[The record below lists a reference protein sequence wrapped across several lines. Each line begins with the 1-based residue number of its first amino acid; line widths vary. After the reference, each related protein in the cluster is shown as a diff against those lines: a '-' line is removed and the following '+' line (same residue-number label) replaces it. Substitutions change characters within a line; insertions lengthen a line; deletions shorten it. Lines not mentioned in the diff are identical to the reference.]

1 MPKCVDILVWDH
13 AGSGG
18 KTGGHA
24 AMMVSGQLSGNE
36 RQEADHSAGKTYI
49 SWWPDGGGL
58 KKEKDTLPFTMRH
71 GGAHTVLSDAR
82 EEISQSTKEALNNE
96 RFPPRPN
103 QRNLGMGTQS
113 IPTHDGGFN
122 PISAMTDDLQNQWY
136 EMLTEREHC
145 ATQWVQ
151 FPNQSIPIFL
161 AGQHNLGLN
170 AHAMLTWWEMF
181 RTAHKNDTNRNTGY
195 KFISKKFNCA
205 SVVMRALIAGE
216 AAFFVKPPNNWLYFS
231 PADVVIYARKLE
243 IAVTK
248 ASLEYERYFHEKLSW
263 QGKNRTLL
271 RTPRGLTDLPTRQQW
286 EDMSNANVKWG
297 LFKRGSRNAIRYAT
311 RGGESVAIDNMLDEY
326 HSLLPWQNWMGAA
339 LREQKMFNMW
349 EQTAAYLARKP
360 NGDRKD
366 AMLILAQTIMNVRA
380 DKAPRVGGADW
391 FE

>member
-136 EMLTEREHC
+136 EMLTEREHF

-151 FPNQSIPIFL
+151 FPNQSIPIFWQ
-161 AGQHNLGLN
+161 A
-170 AHAMLTWWEMF
+170 
-181 RTAHKNDTNRNTGY
+181 NT
-195 KFISKKFNCA
+195 
-205 SVVMRALIAGE
+205 
-216 AAFFVKPPNNWLYFS
+216 
-231 PADVVIYARKLE
+231 
-243 IAVTK
+243 
-248 ASLEYERYFHEKLSW
+248 
-263 QGKNRTLL
+263 
-271 RTPRGLTDLPTRQQW
+271 
-286 EDMSNANVKWG
+286 
-297 LFKRGSRNAIRYAT
+297 
-311 RGGESVAIDNMLDEY
+311 
-326 HSLLPWQNWMGAA
+326 
-339 LREQKMFNMW
+339 
-349 EQTAAYLARKP
+349 
-360 NGDRKD
+360 
-366 AMLILAQTIMNVRA
+366 ILA
-380 DKAPRVGGADW
+380 
-391 FE
+391 